1 MEKDIFRELKYDNGK
16 GYIEYLRKNNLD
28 KLFNINL
35 EDYGR
40 IDKKIKKGIYEPVD
54 PKIKTPKPP
63 ELDDLVRLHFLITS
77 RKVTTILEFGV
88 GKSTIVMADA
98 LKKNKEKYFDYVKNN
113 LRRSNPFELHSVDN
127 SRYWIS
133 YVKKSLPNELKEFV
147 KFYYSPVYMSTFNG
161 RVCTF
166 YKKLPNICP
175 DFIYL
180 DGPDQFNVRRNINGI
195 STRSM
200 DRLPMA
206 ADILL
211 FEHFLLPGTMI
222 LVDGRTANSRFLL
235 SNLQRKWEYKHFPEE
250 DIHIFELLEE
260 PLGPYNKRQLEFCLG
275 EEYFKRLKNY
285 V

>member
-1 MEKDIFRELKYDNGK
+1 MERDIFKELKINDGK
-16 GYIEYLRKNNLD
+16 GYEEYLIKNNLHQ
-28 KLFNINL
+28 LFNIDL
-35 EDYGR
+35 ENYGKVN
-40 IDKKIKKGIYEPVD
+40 KKIKKGIYEPVD
-54 PKIKTPKPP
+54 PKIKIPKPP
-63 ELDDLVRLHFLITS
+63 ELDDLIRLHYLITS

-98 LKKNKEKYFDYVKNN
+98 LKKNKKNYFDYVKNN
-113 LRRSNPFELHSVDN
+113 LRRSNAFELHSIDN
-127 SRYWIS
+127 SRHWIS
-133 YVKKSLPNELKEFV
+133 YTKKSLPKELRELV
-147 KFYYSPVYMSTFNG
+147 KFYYSSVYMSTFNG
-161 RVCTF
+161 KICTF

-180 DGPDQFNVRRNINGI
+180 DGPDQFNVKGNVNGI

-235 SNLQRKWEYKHFPEE
+235 SNLQRRWDYMHFTEE
-250 DIHIFELLEE
+250 DIHIFELVEE
-260 PLGPYNKRQLEFCLG
+260 PLGPYNKKQLEFCLG